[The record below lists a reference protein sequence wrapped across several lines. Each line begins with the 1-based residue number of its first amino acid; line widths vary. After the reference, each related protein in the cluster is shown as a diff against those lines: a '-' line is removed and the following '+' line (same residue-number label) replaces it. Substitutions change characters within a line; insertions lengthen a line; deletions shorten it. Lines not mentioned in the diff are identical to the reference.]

1 MERGR
6 NHPHVS
12 SSRAESGL
20 QQAYS
25 LVDLQGVLVMGRK
38 RVSNPRISF
47 SISVDSHLLNK
58 LNMRMGYN
66 QSRSKW
72 IADAIRMK
80 LESSDEGKAA
90 LDAAT
95 LEEVLAELEYR
106 ATHPAFREYFSKS
119 FRAKVG
125 ELRQTFRNLPES
137 GE

>member
-1 MERGR
+1 M
-6 NHPHVS
+6 
-12 SSRAESGL
+12 
-20 QQAYS
+20 
-25 LVDLQGVLVMGRK
+25 QGVLVMGRK
-38 RVSNPRISF
+38 RVSNPRVSF

-58 LNMRMGYN
+58 LNMRMGYH

-80 LESSDEGKAA
+80 LEASDKGKDA

-95 LEEVLAELEYR
+95 LEEVLAELEFR
-106 ATHPAFREYFSKS
+106 AIHPAFREYFSKS

>member
-1 MERGR
+1 
-6 NHPHVS
+6 
-12 SSRAESGL
+12 
-20 QQAYS
+20 
-25 LVDLQGVLVMGRK
+25 
-38 RVSNPRISF
+38 
-47 SISVDSHLLNK
+47 
-58 LNMRMGYN
+58 MRMGYN

-80 LESSDEGKAA
+80 LEASEAGKAA
-90 LDAAT
+90 LDGAT
-95 LEEVLAELEYR
+95 MEEVLAELEYR